1 MKGILL
7 STARII
13 EKNNVPS
20 ETFLVHGMP
29 DVGLVGVIAASHLI
43 TEYKMVEMA
52 YMDSESLPPV
62 AVLHEGLPYAP
73 IRVFGNGDLLTTI
86 SEMAIPA
93 DSIQLFIRT
102 LLDWGRSKN
111 PKLTISISGIPVQ
124 NRQDIEQPKVYG
136 VASNSDLLKMLEDK
150 GIEAMHEGYLV
161 GPQALILRYCAEKN
175 LPAIALLAQSFFN
188 YPDPEAAAA
197 ALKEFANVTD
207 KKIDVT
213 ALLNK
218 GEEIRL
224 RARDVMKRT
233 QQEMTKMRKG
243 QEYDLPLYV

>member
-1 MKGILL
+1 LL
-7 STARII
+7 SIAKII
-13 EKNNVPS
+13 EKNAVPS
-20 ETFLVHGMP
+20 EAFLVHGMP

-73 IRVFGNGDLLTTI
+73 IRVFGNGGLLITI

-93 DSIQLFIRT
+93 DSIQLFMRT
-102 LLDWGRSKN
+102 LLDWGQSKK
-111 PKLTISISGIPVQ
+111 PKLTISISGMPIQ
-124 NRQDIEQPKVYG
+124 NRQDIEKPKVYG
-136 VASNSDLLKMLEDK
+136 VASNADLLKMLEDK
-150 GIEAMHEGYLV
+150 GIEVLREGYLV

-197 ALKEFANVTD
+197 ALKEFANVTGQ
-207 KKIDVT
+207 KIDVT
-213 ALLNK
+213 TLLEK

-233 QQEMTKMRKG
+233 QQEMTKMKKG

>member
-1 MKGILL
+1 V
-7 STARII
+7 SSARII

-20 ETFLVHGMP
+20 GAFLVHGMP

-43 TEYKMVEMA
+43 TEYKMAETA
-52 YMDSESLPPV
+52 YMDSELLPPV

-73 IRVFGNGDLLTTI
+73 IRVFGDGDLVITI

-93 DSIQLFIRT
+93 DNIQLLMRT
-102 LLDWGRSKN
+102 LLDWGQTKS
-111 PKLTISISGIPVQ
+111 PKLTISLSGMPVQ
-124 NRQDIEQPKVYG
+124 NRQDIDIPKVFG
-136 VASNSDLLKMLEDK
+136 VASNAALLKVLEDK
-150 GIEAMHEGYLV
+150 GIEVLHEGYLV

-197 ALKEFANVTD
+197 ALNEFANVTG
-207 KKIDVT
+207 KKINVT
-213 ALLNK
+213 ALLEK

-233 QQEMTKMRKG
+233 QQEMSKMKKG
-243 QEYDLPLYV
+243 QEYDMPLYV

>member
-1 MKGILL
+1 M
-7 STARII
+7 SSARII

-20 ETFLVHGMP
+20 GAFLVHGMP

-43 TEYKMVEMA
+43 TEYKMAETA
-52 YMDSESLPPV
+52 YMDSELLPPV

-73 IRVFGNGDLLTTI
+73 IRVFGDGDLVITI

-93 DSIQLFIRT
+93 DNIQLLMRT
-102 LLDWGRSKN
+102 LLDWGQTKS
-111 PKLTISISGIPVQ
+111 PKLTISLSGMPVQ
-124 NRQDIEQPKVYG
+124 NRQDIDIPKVFG
-136 VASNSDLLKMLEDK
+136 VASNAALLKVLEDK
-150 GIEAMHEGYLV
+150 GIEVLHEGYLV

-197 ALKEFANVTD
+197 ALNEFANVTG
-207 KKIDVT
+207 KKINVT
-213 ALLNK
+213 ALLEK

-233 QQEMTKMRKG
+233 QQEMSKMKKG

>member
-1 MKGILL
+1 
-7 STARII
+7 
-13 EKNNVPS
+13 
-20 ETFLVHGMP
+20 LVHGMP

-43 TEYKMVEMA
+43 TEYKMAETA
-52 YMDSESLPPV
+52 YMDSELLPPV

-73 IRVFGNGDLLTTI
+73 IRVFGDGDLVITI

-93 DSIQLFIRT
+93 DNIQLLMRT
-102 LLDWGRSKN
+102 LLDWGQTKN
-111 PKLTISISGIPVQ
+111 PKLTISLSGMPVQ
-124 NRQDIEQPKVYG
+124 NRQDIDIPKVFG
-136 VASNSDLLKMLEDK
+136 VASNAALLKVLEDK
-150 GIEAMHEGYLV
+150 GIEVLHEGYLV

-197 ALKEFANVTD
+197 ALNEFANVTG
-207 KKIDVT
+207 KKINVT
-213 ALLNK
+213 ALLEK

-233 QQEMTKMRKG
+233 QQEMSKMKKG
-243 QEYDLPLYV
+243 QEYDMPLYV

>member
-1 MKGILL
+1 M
-7 STARII
+7 A
-13 EKNNVPS
+13 
-20 ETFLVHGMP
+20 ET
-29 DVGLVGVIAASHLI
+29 
-43 TEYKMVEMA
+43 A
-52 YMDSESLPPV
+52 YMDSELLPPV

-73 IRVFGNGDLLTTI
+73 IRVFGDGDLVITI

-93 DSIQLFIRT
+93 DNIQLLMRT
-102 LLDWGRSKN
+102 LLDWGRSKS
-111 PKLTISISGIPVQ
+111 PKLTISLSGMPVQ
-124 NRQDIEQPKVYG
+124 NRQDIDKPKVFG
-136 VASNSDLLKMLEDK
+136 VASNATLLKMLEDK
-150 GIEAMHEGYLV
+150 GIEALHEGYLV

-197 ALKEFANVTD
+197 ALNEFANVTG

-213 ALLNK
+213 ALLEK

-233 QQEMTKMRKG
+233 QQEMSKMKKG
-243 QEYDLPLYV
+243 QEYDMPLYV

>member
-1 MKGILL
+1 L
-7 STARII
+7 STAKII
-13 EKNNVPS
+13 EKNNAPS
-20 ETFLVHGMP
+20 EAFLVHGMP

-73 IRVFGNGDLLTTI
+73 IRVFGNGDLLITI

-93 DSIQLFIRT
+93 DSIQLFMRS
-102 LLDWGRSKN
+102 LLDWGQSKK
-111 PKLTISISGIPVQ
+111 PKLTISISGMPVQ
-124 NRQDIEQPKVYG
+124 NRQDIEKPKVYG
-136 VASNSDLLKMLEDK
+136 VASNATLLKMLEDK
-150 GIEAMHEGYLV
+150 GIEVLREGYLV
-161 GPQALILRYCAEKN
+161 GPQALILRYCVEKN

-197 ALKEFANVTD
+197 ALREFANVTG
-207 KKIDVT
+207 KKIDV
-213 ALLNK
+213 APLLEK

-233 QQEMTKMRKG
+233 QQEMERMKKG

>member
-1 MKGILL
+1 V
-7 STARII
+7 SSARII

-20 ETFLVHGMP
+20 GAFLVHGMP

-43 TEYKMVEMA
+43 TEYKMAETA
-52 YMDSESLPPV
+52 YMDSELLPPV

-73 IRVFGNGDLLTTI
+73 IRVFGDGDLVITI

-93 DSIQLFIRT
+93 DNIQLLMRT
-102 LLDWGRSKN
+102 LLDWGQIKS
-111 PKLTISISGIPVQ
+111 PKLTISLSGMPVQ
-124 NRQDIEQPKVYG
+124 NRQDIDIPKVFG
-136 VASNSDLLKMLEDK
+136 VASNAALLKVLEDK
-150 GIEAMHEGYLV
+150 GIEVLHEGYLV

-197 ALKEFANVTD
+197 ALNEFANVTG
-207 KKIDVT
+207 KKINVT
-213 ALLNK
+213 ALLEK
-218 GEEIRL
+218 GEEIRR

-233 QQEMTKMRKG
+233 QQEMSKMKKG
-243 QEYDLPLYV
+243 QEYDMPLYV

>member
-1 MKGILL
+1 V
-7 STARII
+7 SSARII

-20 ETFLVHGMP
+20 GAFLVHGMP

-43 TEYKMVEMA
+43 TEYKMAETA
-52 YMDSESLPPV
+52 YMDSELLPPV

-73 IRVFGNGDLLTTI
+73 IRVFGDGDLVITI

-93 DSIQLFIRT
+93 DNIQLLMRT
-102 LLDWGRSKN
+102 LLDWGQTKN
-111 PKLTISISGIPVQ
+111 PKLTISLSGMPVQ
-124 NRQDIEQPKVYG
+124 NRQDIDVPKVFG
-136 VASNSDLLKMLEDK
+136 VASNAALLKVLEDK
-150 GIEAMHEGYLV
+150 GIEVLHEGYLV

-197 ALKEFANVTD
+197 ALNEFANVTG
-207 KKIDVT
+207 KKINVT
-213 ALLNK
+213 ALLEK

-233 QQEMTKMRKG
+233 QQEMSKMKKG
-243 QEYDLPLYV
+243 QEYDMPLYV

>member
-1 MKGILL
+1 M
-7 STARII
+7 
-13 EKNNVPS
+13 
-20 ETFLVHGMP
+20 VHGMP

-43 TEYKMVEMA
+43 TEYKMAETA
-52 YMDSESLPPV
+52 YMDSELLPPV

-73 IRVFGNGDLLTTI
+73 IRVFGDGDLVITI

-93 DSIQLFIRT
+93 DNIQLLMRT
-102 LLDWGRSKN
+102 LLDWGQTKN
-111 PKLTISISGIPVQ
+111 PKLTISLSGMPVQ
-124 NRQDIEQPKVYG
+124 NRQDIDIPKVFG
-136 VASNSDLLKMLEDK
+136 VASNATLLKVLEDK
-150 GIEAMHEGYLV
+150 GIEVLHEGYLV

-197 ALKEFANVTD
+197 ALNEFANVTG
-207 KKIDVT
+207 KKINVT
-213 ALLNK
+213 ALLEK

-233 QQEMTKMRKG
+233 QQEMSKMKKG
-243 QEYDLPLYV
+243 QEYDMPLYV

>member
-1 MKGILL
+1 LL
-7 STARII
+7 STAKII
-13 EKNNVPS
+13 EKNSVPS
-20 ETFLVHGMP
+20 QTFLVHGMP

-52 YMDSESLPPV
+52 YMDSEFLPPV

-73 IRVFGNGDLLTTI
+73 IRVFGNGSLLITI

-93 DSIQLFIRT
+93 DSIQLFMRT
-102 LLDWGRSKN
+102 LLDWGQSKN
-111 PKLTISISGIPVQ
+111 PRLTISISGMPIQ
-124 NRQDIEQPKVYG
+124 NRQDIEKPKVFG
-136 VASNSDLLKMLEDK
+136 VASNAALLKMLEDK
-150 GIEAMHEGYLV
+150 GIEILHEGYLV

-175 LPAIALLAQSFFN
+175 LPAIALLAQSFYN

-197 ALKEFANVTD
+197 ALNEFVNVTG

-213 ALLNK
+213 ALLEK

-224 RARDVMKRT
+224 KARDIMKRT
-233 QQEMTKMRKG
+233 QQEMTKMKKG

>member
-1 MKGILL
+1 M
-7 STARII
+7 SSARII

-20 ETFLVHGMP
+20 GAFLVHGMP

-43 TEYKMVEMA
+43 TEYKMAETA
-52 YMDSESLPPV
+52 YMDSELLPPV

-73 IRVFGNGDLLTTI
+73 IRVFGDGDLVITI

-93 DSIQLFIRT
+93 DNIQLLMRT
-102 LLDWGRSKN
+102 LLDWGQTKN
-111 PKLTISISGIPVQ
+111 PKLTISLSGMPVQ
-124 NRQDIEQPKVYG
+124 NRQDIDVPKVFG
-136 VASNSDLLKMLEDK
+136 VASNAALLKVLEDK
-150 GIEAMHEGYLV
+150 GIEVLHEGYLV

-197 ALKEFANVTD
+197 ALNEFANVTG
-207 KKIDVT
+207 KKINVT
-213 ALLNK
+213 ALLEK

-233 QQEMTKMRKG
+233 QQEMSKMKKG
-243 QEYDLPLYV
+243 QEYDMPLYV